1 MNQEIINQSIEYK
14 RKVAGAFQAI
24 TQEDIKSKIAGS
36 NLVVTTKID
45 GEYNLLYFDGTNSTL
60 INSGGNVTT
69 KLPILE
75 EITKVLK
82 TKNIKSLKA
91 AVELHTKGDR
101 SRVFEV
107 MKALSSDTNELT
119 ISAFDIVSIDDEN
132 YIQEYVTTLDKLK
145 ELFDEYV
152 VESKTI
158 TKEELGD
165 YFIQKV
171 IEESQEG
178 LIIRSSDF
186 PITYKLKPQHTI
198 DLGVIGY
205 TGENSQVRELLL
217 AVMDGNENFIQ
228 VGIVGN
234 GLDESTKS
242 SLYETL
248 SKDHID
254 STYIEVD
261 KRRVAFH
268 MVKPTVVVEVA
279 VNELLTENSKGIITK
294 PFISYDETN
303 GYELKSIIPS
313 VSLIHP
319 IIKRLRYDKS
329 VNSHDIRV
337 SQITDIVYIDNS
349 SASTKELPKSEI
361 VFKEVYTKASKGK
374 TNVKKFLIYK
384 TNKEEIDTSYPAY
397 VFHFTDF
404 SPTRKDPLKKDI
416 RISNSKEQ
424 IESLCKAYIEKDI
437 KKGWNLVE

>member
-1 MNQEIINQSIEYK
+1 MNQEIINQAIEYK

-24 TQEDIKSKIAGS
+24 TQDDIKTKIAGS
-36 NLVVTTKID
+36 NLIVTTKID

-60 INSGGNVTT
+60 INSGGNVKTE
-69 KLPILE
+69 LPILE
-75 EITKVLK
+75 EITNKLK
-82 TKNIKSLKA
+82 TKSIKSLKV
-91 AVELHTKGDR
+91 AVELHTKDER

-107 MKALSSDTNELT
+107 MKALSGDTNELT
-119 ISAFDIVSIDDEN
+119 ISAFDIVSIDDES
-132 YIQEYVTTLDKLK
+132 YTQEYANTLNKLK

-158 TKEELGD
+158 TKEELSD
-165 YFIQKV
+165 YFTQRV
-171 IEESQEG
+171 MEESQEG
-178 LIIRSSDF
+178 LVVRSNEF
-186 PITYKLKPQHTI
+186 PITYKLKPQHTL
-198 DLGVIGY
+198 DLGVVGY
-205 TGENSQVRELLL
+205 TAEDSKVRELLL
-217 AVMDGNENFIQ
+217 AVMDGNDNFIQ

-234 GLDESTKS
+234 GLDEDTKT

-248 SKDHID
+248 HSTHID
-254 STYIEVD
+254 SSYIEVD

-294 PFISYDETN
+294 PSISYDETN
-303 GYELKSIIPS
+303 GYELKNIIPS

-319 IIKRLRYDKS
+319 IIKRVREDKS
-329 VNSHDIRV
+329 VNNHDTRL
-337 SQITDIVYIDNS
+337 SQVTDIVYIDNS
-349 SASTKELPKSEI
+349 SATMQELPQSEI
-361 VFKEVYTKASKGK
+361 IFKEVYTKVSKSK

-384 TNKEEIDTSYPAY
+384 TNKEDIDDSYPAY
-397 VFHFTDF
+397 VFHYTDF

-424 IESLCKAYIEKDI
+424 IEYLCKSYIEKDI

>member
-1 MNQEIINQSIEYK
+1 MNQEIINQAIEYK
-14 RKVAGAFQAI
+14 RKVTGAFQAI

-36 NLVVTTKID
+36 ELIVTTKID
-45 GEYNLLYFDGTNSTL
+45 GEYNLLYFDGVNSTL
-60 INSGGNVTT
+60 INSGGNVKTE
-69 KLPILE
+69 LPILE
-75 EITKVLK
+75 EITNKLK
-82 TKNIKSLKA
+82 AKNIKSLKA
-91 AVELHTKGDR
+91 AVEFHTKGER

-107 MKALSSDTNELT
+107 MKALSGDTNELS
-119 ISAFDIVSIDDEN
+119 ISAFDIVSIDDES
-132 YIQEYVTTLDKLK
+132 YTQEYANTLNKLK

-158 TKEELGD
+158 TKEELSD
-165 YFIQKV
+165 YFTQRV

-178 LIIRSSDF
+178 LVVRSSEF

-198 DLGVIGY
+198 DLGVVGY
-205 TGENSQVRELLL
+205 TAEDSKVRELLL
-217 AVMDGNENFIQ
+217 AVMDENDNFIQ

-234 GLDESTKS
+234 GLDEDTKT

-248 SKDHID
+248 QSTHID
-254 STYIEVD
+254 SSYIEVD

-268 MVKPTVVVEVA
+268 MVNPTVVVEVA

-294 PFISYDETN
+294 PSISYDETN
-303 GYELKSIIPS
+303 GYELKNTIPS

-319 IIKRLRYDKS
+319 IIKRVRDDKS
-329 VNSHDIRV
+329 VNNHDIRLTQV
-337 SQITDIVYIDNS
+337 TDIVYIDNS
-349 SASTKELPKSEI
+349 SATMQELPQSEI
-361 VFKEVYTKASKGK
+361 VFREVYTKVSKSK

-384 TNKEEIDTSYPAY
+384 TNKEEIDDSYLAY
-397 VFHFTDF
+397 VFHYTDF
-404 SPTRKDPLKKDI
+404 SPTRKEPLKKDI